1 MVNALDTLSPNP
13 ILGPWD
19 TIHSL
24 TLTFVGEWEDSFD
37 PAQSAFGR
45 IPPNVTSLQLHL
57 PEYNYMRET
66 RDIPLHLPHSILERL
81 TSFSISC
88 DWDGNQLP
96 MVLQHCVNVE
106 DLKINFKN
114 DTSCT
119 WYDSDDDSTQEYIES
134 GLVLPKLRT
143 LCLQKARPWALNI
156 LRLLK
161 TPILTSLALEFSQ
174 NEDDIYDHSFPKT
187 LREFITERSGCE
199 GTFRRLHLDSFECE
213 EGVLKSAMRALPSI
227 THLTLNYPKIH
238 SSTRNWAPVIL
249 SELYASNFHDPSR
262 LLPNLES
269 LQLLNLDPMMHF
281 SPSIYDVSYFL
292 DSRRKFDKTKNWAD
306 EDVFIGPPDTLKE
319 LVMTFQETRR
329 YSEHKLDL
337 APAFMSTYKA
347 FALFLVNLAIPA

>member
-1 MVNALDTLSPNP
+1 MVDALNTLSPNP
-13 ILGPWD
+13 IPRPWD
-19 TIHSL
+19 TIRSL
-24 TLTFVGEWEDSFD
+24 ALTFVGKWEDSFG
-37 PAQSAFGR
+37 PAQSAFCL

-57 PEYNYMRET
+57 PRYIYTRDA

-96 MVLQHCVNVE
+96 MVLQHCVNIE

-114 DTSCT
+114 DIDCT
-119 WYDSDDDSTQEYIES
+119 WYDSDDDTTQGYIKS

-161 TPILTSLALEFSQ
+161 TPILTSLALEFSR
-174 NEDDIYDHSFPKT
+174 NEDDVYDHSFPKT
-187 LREFITERSGCE
+187 LHNFITERLGCVR
-199 GTFRRLHLDSFECE
+199 TFRRLHLDSFEFE
-213 EGVLKSAMRALPSI
+213 EGVLKSTMRALPSI
-227 THLTLNYPKIH
+227 THLTLNYPKVHSSIH
-238 SSTRNWAPVIL
+238 SWAPLIL
-249 SELYASNFHDPSR
+249 SELYASNFHDPSG

-269 LQLLNLDPMMHF
+269 LQLLNLDPMVNF
-281 SPSIYDVSYFL
+281 SPSIHDVSYFL
-292 DSRRKFDKTKNWAD
+292 NSRRKFDKTKNWAD

-337 APAFMSTYKA
+337 APAFMGTYKS
-347 FALFLVNLAIPA
+347 FA